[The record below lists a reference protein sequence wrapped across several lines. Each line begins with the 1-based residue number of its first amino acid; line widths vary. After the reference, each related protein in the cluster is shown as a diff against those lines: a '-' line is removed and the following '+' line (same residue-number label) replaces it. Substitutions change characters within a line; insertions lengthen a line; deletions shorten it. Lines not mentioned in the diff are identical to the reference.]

1 VQGVNELNAQQ
12 YITSPEAADLM
23 RIKDN
28 TLRIWRSK
36 GKSPAYIRLGAAP
49 QGRVLYRV
57 ETIREWLE
65 EHTHLNTSE
74 ELAGGAQ

>member
-1 VQGVNELNAQQ
+1 LQQ
-12 YITSPEAADLM
+12 VPETNGQHYITSPEAAAMM

-49 QGRVLYRV
+49 QGRVLYKV
-57 ETIREWLE
+57 ETVREWLE
-65 EHTHLNTSE
+65 GRTHANTSE